1 MRTPA
6 APRRPDTAGLVLLVT
21 TAIGWGL
28 NWPVMKA
35 LLAVLPPFSTR
46 AWAGIAGSLM
56 LAAIARGMGER
67 LAVPRALWGRLALIA
82 ALNVTSWMGLAT
94 LSLLWLSAGEGTM
107 VCYTVPVWA
116 ALLAWPVLGERPTA
130 RRAAAILLALAGLV
144 ALVAGEG
151 LGLGLAKLPGVALG
165 LGAAVLFALGTVLT
179 KRRPLALD
187 PLASA
192 AWQVGLGCAP
202 LLLPTLLLERPDW
215 AALPASGWASLAY
228 MATGP
233 LGLCYIAWFAALR
246 RLDASVAAVGTLIA
260 PVVGVLAGAAAL
272 GEPLGLRE
280 VAALALILGGVL
292 LAVRG

>member
-35 LLAVLPPFSTR
+35 LLAFLPPFSAR

-107 VCYTVPVWA
+107 VCYTVPIWA
-116 ALLAWPVLGERPTA
+116 ALLAWPVLGERPTL

-151 LGLGLAKLPGVALG
+151 PGLGLAKLPGVALG

-228 MATGP
+228 MAAGP

-246 RLDASVAAVGTLIA
+246 RLDAGVAAVGTLIA
-260 PVVGVLAGAAAL
+260 PVVGVLAGAVAL

>member
-1 MRTPA
+1 MRAPA

-35 LLAVLPPFSTR
+35 LLAVLPPFSAR

-107 VCYTVPVWA
+107 VCYTVPIWA

-215 AALPASGWASLAY
+215 AALPASSWASLAY
-228 MATGP
+228 MAAGP

-246 RLDASVAAVGTLIA
+246 RLDAGVAAVGTLIA
-260 PVVGVLAGAAAL
+260 PVVGVLAGAVAL